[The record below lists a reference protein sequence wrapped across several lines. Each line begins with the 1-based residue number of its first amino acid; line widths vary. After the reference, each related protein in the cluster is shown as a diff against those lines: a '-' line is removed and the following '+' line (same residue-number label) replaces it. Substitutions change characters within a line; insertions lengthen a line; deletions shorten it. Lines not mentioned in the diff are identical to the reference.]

1 MQANPIVVAVEINS
15 TSSLSATGA
24 ATSNSGQLPPLNH
37 SAGTGSTH
45 RVSSNSMDHVVPVPS
60 HMDSLRAQMH
70 SRQASSSSSVC
81 NLGSPKP
88 EKRQANSPLPPTPK
102 ASLSQSQG
110 QHHLH
115 SATSSSNLTSGRS
128 SVISVIEA
136 GGEGNNDVNDVN
148 NTSPQRKHSKSLSP
162 SKDVEGNRNIEG
174 MYAKVSI
181 KPVKTVRLILKI
193 SFFLRRS

>member
-1 MQANPIVVAVEINS
+1 MQANPIVVSVEINNS
-15 TSSLSATGA
+15 SSLNAAGTTGA
-24 ATSNSGQLPPLNH
+24 STVQLPPLNH
-37 SAGTGSTH
+37 STGNVPTH
-45 RVSSNSMDHVVPVPS
+45 RVSGNMEHASHV
-60 HMDSLRAQMH
+60 DSLRAQMH

-102 ASLSQSQG
+102 ASLSQSQA

-115 SATSSSNLTSGRS
+115 SATSNSNLTSGRS

-136 GGEGNNDVNDVN
+136 GGEGNNDSND
-148 NTSPQRKHSKSLSP
+148 TSDASPQRKHSKSLSP

-174 MYAKVSI
+174 MYAKV
-181 KPVKTVRLILKI
+181 RLQLQTIFSLK
-193 SFFLRRS
+193 S

>member
-1 MQANPIVVAVEINS
+1 MQANPIVVSVEINNS
-15 TSSLSATGA
+15 SSLNSAGTTGA
-24 ATSNSGQLPPLNH
+24 STVQLPPLNH
-37 SAGTGSTH
+37 STGNVPTH
-45 RVSSNSMDHVVPVPS
+45 RVSGNMEHAAHVPPHV
-60 HMDSLRAQMH
+60 DSLRAQMH

-102 ASLSQSQG
+102 ASLSQSQA

-115 SATSSSNLTSGRS
+115 SATSNSNLTSGRS

-136 GGEGNNDVNDVN
+136 GAEGNNDSND
-148 NTSPQRKHSKSLSP
+148 TSDASPQRKHSKSLSP

-174 MYAKVSI
+174 MYAKV
-181 KPVKTVRLILKI
+181 RLQLQTKF
-193 SFFLRRS
+193 SSKY

>member
-1 MQANPIVVAVEINS
+1 MQANPIVVSVEINNS
-15 TSSLSATGA
+15 SSLNAASAVGA
-24 ATSNSGQLPPLNH
+24 NSAQLPPSNH
-37 SAGTGSTH
+37 STGNLPTH
-45 RVSSNSMDHVVPVPS
+45 RVSGNMEHAAPVPP
-60 HMDSLRAQMH
+60 HVDSLRAQMH

-102 ASLSQSQG
+102 ASLSQSQA

-136 GGEGNNDVNDVN
+136 GGEGNNDSND
-148 NTSPQRKHSKSLSP
+148 TSDASPQRKHSKSLSP
-162 SKDVEGNRNIEG
+162 SKDVDGIRNIEG
-174 MYAKVSI
+174 MYAKVR
-181 KPVKTVRLILKI
+181 VKLPTIFSLEN
-193 SFFLRRS
+193 